1 MFAEMPRVLGRKVT
15 HKLTQLSSSWQGH
28 VTFEDVA
35 VYFSWEEW
43 RLLDEAQRLLYCN
56 VMLENF
62 ALMVSLGKLLTTRF
76 RLGWALLFPP
86 FPRGRS
92 VLPKAGPWELLLSPC
107 SRVGIV
113 WHPACA
119 LAVCTTPSLPDCLNT
134 CCPKALWERVW
145 ELGVLQST

>member
-1 MFAEMPRVLGRKVT
+1 MFAEMPRVLGRKVA

-62 ALMVSLGKLLTTRF
+62 ALMVSLGKLLTTHF

-86 FPRGRS
+86 FPRGRF
-92 VLPKAGPWELLLSPC
+92 VLPKAVLEWVLCRTQPVLWLYALPLLS
-107 SRVGIV
+107 
-113 WHPACA
+113 
-119 LAVCTTPSLPDCLNT
+119 LNCLNT